1 MNKTLDYYDR
11 QAQEFIQATINADM
25 SCMQRHFLTYIKRG
39 GRILDLGCGSGRDS
53 KMFLDAGYK
62 VVSVDG
68 SLQMCRAAE
77 MLTGQEA
84 VHSTFQAYAP
94 SGVFDGI
101 WACASLLHLE
111 RTEIYRVVKK
121 LLFSL
126 RKGGC
131 FYMSFK
137 YGTFSGERNGRFFT
151 DMTEDILHVVLSGIT
166 GLELVDVAITDDVRP
181 TRAHEKWLNAYFKRT
196 L

>member
-11 QAQEFIQATINADM
+11 QAQDFIQATIDADM
-25 SCMQRHFLTYIKRG
+25 SYMQRHFLTYIKRG

-68 SLQMCRAAE
+68 SLQMCRATE
-77 MLTGQEA
+77 ILTGQKA
-84 VHSTFQAYAP
+84 VHSTFQAYTP
-94 SGVFDGI
+94 SEVFDGI

-111 RTEIYRVVKK
+111 RKEISRVVKR

-126 RKGGC
+126 CRYGC

-151 DMTEDILHVVLSGIT
+151 DMTEETLHSVLSGIT
-166 GLELVDVAITDDVRP
+166 GLELVDVVITNDVRL

>member
-11 QAQEFIQATINADM
+11 RAQEFIQATVDADM
-25 SCMQRHFLTYIKRG
+25 SLIQRHFLAYIKPG

-53 KMFLDAGYK
+53 KMFLDAGYE

-68 SLQMCRAAE
+68 SLRMCRATE
-77 MLTGQEA
+77 MRTGQEA
-84 VHSTFQAYAP
+84 VHSTFEAYAP
-94 SGVFDGI
+94 NEVFDGI

-111 RTEIYRVVKK
+111 RKEIRRVVKR

-126 RKGGC
+126 REGGC

-151 DMTEDILHVVLSGIT
+151 DMTEEDMDSIFSGIT
-166 GLELVDVAITDDVRP
+166 GLELIDVVITDDVRLD
-181 TRAHEKWLNAYFKRT
+181 RSHEKWLNVYFKRI
-196 L
+196 